1 MSSKS
6 TFSNSTSKSY
16 ALALYELAK
25 ENSEINKIE
34 EEVNSLK
41 TLIVSSPDF
50 KKMIL
55 DPTITKEEK
64 SKVIYEL
71 ANKYSF
77 CHTFKKFL
85 NFLTIKNRLFF
96 LNQIMENFLNYI
108 SSNKG
113 ELKTKLL
120 SSKEL
125 SNQELENIQN
135 ELSKHV
141 KSQIKIDYKHE
152 PDLIAGVVIQVGSV
166 MIDTSI
172 RSKLKQ
178 LEKNMIEAKE

>member
-1 MSSKS
+1 
-6 TFSNSTSKSY
+6 
-16 ALALYELAK
+16 
-25 ENSEINKIE
+25 
-34 EEVNSLK
+34 
-41 TLIVSSPDF
+41 
-50 KKMIL
+50 
-55 DPTITKEEK
+55 
-64 SKVIYEL
+64 
-71 ANKYSF
+71 
-77 CHTFKKFL
+77 
-85 NFLTIKNRLFF
+85 
-96 LNQIMENFLNYI
+96 MENFLNYI

-125 SNQELENIQN
+125 SSKELENIQN

-141 KSQIKIDYKHE
+141 KSQIKIDYNHE